1 MKTLQRNEAIEPIS
15 EVVKLRLNLI
25 KHLATITSYGTPTE
39 RNGTQA
45 LLEESASVFRRD
57 IMRCLRLTS
66 FLLLNFPIMKEAMES
81 NESIESLIELI
92 SEYLRLVCAIL
103 ISKTDLDET
112 AETNNSDV
120 FIIFGFYLSIVGSKE
135 PLNHTYEGR
144 TTSDSFTVRNFGI
157 LLSSFQDHI
166 GDHHSSIT
174 SQLLETLS
182 VFAAKS
188 GSSILKCM
196 IDVHWNATFLSKYT
210 DVAKHKGITGAPF
223 VLIELLKSLSRYN
236 PQGYIN
242 TTAEESCS
250 HQTITK
256 LMKHRFNKSL
266 ERHQYLLRSM
276 CRHWGLLALSPR
288 RINLIAN
295 FLNTL
300 LRKLFEYLK
309 DIDDCLVGQ
318 KVDSKDNKAVS
329 DDDEDDGEYLPPST
343 SMSLVYKPSIPTIC
357 DFVCLTSYSYPVY
370 LDMLMRMTVS
380 SIALFS
386 IPEEMSSFKQHA
398 TTFNSL
404 HPVYELE
411 RMATVYGS
419 VVKLYKDKFHIF
431 PKSHLSPIM
440 NISKCMLDVCIAK
453 SQEYVEWRNCQPV
466 LLVEEGDSSGF
477 DVASTTFL
485 KKLLDTFGL
494 HVIGTLRTCFCV
506 HSGSTAIQGEKTIQV
521 QKGNQ
526 LFFGKAAMP
535 GLKSLARKTERTF
548 DFLSQTSDRYSTGE
562 VKTDNMVQ
570 HAPKSKHEGSTNS
583 SRLQPEEFSKT
594 GQSSTIEDSSDSRV
608 GEELRKEKVN
618 LIDSSSIRK
627 RGSHRIAPT
636 LTVENDDPSYSEDE
650 NSFIDDGD
658 ELSSSRSDAFGV
670 SGDWGQHSDEPD
682 KECDSEFFINRFEK
696 SS

>member
-1 MKTLQRNEAIEPIS
+1 MKNLQNNEAIEPIS
-15 EVVKLRLNLI
+15 EVVQLRLNLI
-25 KHLATITSYGTPTE
+25 KHLATITSYAIPTE
-39 RNGTQA
+39 RNGTPA
-45 LLEESASVFRRD
+45 LSEESASVFRRD
-57 IMRCLRLTS
+57 IVQCLRLTS

-81 NESIESLIELI
+81 NELIESLIELI

-103 ISKTDLDET
+103 ISKTDLDQT
-112 AETNNSDV
+112 SETNNSD
-120 FIIFGFYLSIVGSKE
+120 FLNIFGLYLSIVGSKQ

-144 TTSDSFTVRNFGI
+144 TSSDSFTVKDFSI
-157 LLSSFQDHI
+157 LLSSFQVHI
-166 GDHHSSIT
+166 GDHHTSIT

-182 VFAAKS
+182 VFAARS

-196 IDVHWNATFLSKYT
+196 IDIHWNATFLSKYT
-210 DVAKHKGITGAPF
+210 HDAKHKDITGAPF
-223 VLIELLKSLSRYN
+223 VLVELLKSLSRYN

-242 TTAEESCS
+242 TTAKESCS

-288 RINLIAN
+288 GINLIAK

-300 LRKLFEYLK
+300 LGKLIEYLK

-318 KVDSKDNKAVS
+318 KVDSKDNEALS
-329 DDDEDDGEYLPPST
+329 DDDEEDGEYLPPST
-343 SMSLVYKPSIPTIC
+343 SMPLVYKPSIPTIC

-386 IPEEMSSFKQHA
+386 IPEETSIFKQPA
-398 TTFNSL
+398 TTFNRL

-411 RMATVYGS
+411 RMAIVYGS

-431 PKSHLSPIM
+431 PKSLLSSII
-440 NISKCMLDVCIAK
+440 NISKCMLDVSIAK

-466 LLVEEGDSSGF
+466 LLVEEGDSRGF
-477 DVASTTFL
+477 DLASTTFL

-494 HVIGTLRTCFCV
+494 HVIGTLRTFCCV
-506 HSGSTAIQGEKTIQV
+506 HLGSTAIQGEKTIQM
-521 QKGNQ
+521 QKGDQ

-548 DFLSQTSDRYSTGE
+548 EFLSQTSDRYSTGE
-562 VKTDNMVQ
+562 VKTDNKVQ
-570 HAPKSKHEGSTNS
+570 HAPKFEHEGSTK
-583 SRLQPEEFSKT
+583 RFGLQPEEFSKT

-608 GEELRKEKVN
+608 GEELQKEKVN
-618 LIDSSSIRK
+618 IIDSSSIRK
-627 RGSHRIAPT
+627 RGPHRSAPT
-636 LTVENDDPSYSEDE
+636 LTVGDDDPSYSEDE
-650 NSFIDDGD
+650 ESFIDDDD
-658 ELSSSRSDAFGV
+658 ESSSSRSDAFGV
-670 SGDWGQHSDEPD
+670 SGDWGQHIDEPD
-682 KECDSEFFINRFEK
+682 KECDSEFFIDRFEK